1 MFRIL
6 IFGGTTEGREL
17 ADFCHS
23 NRIPA
28 AVCVTTGFGKEL
40 LSSFN
45 TLKIITGKKDYS
57 QIVNMLE
64 KEKYSAVLDAT
75 HPFAEKATENIK
87 KACKDTDTQFF
98 RVIRDSEKI
107 DYNDVKYFDS
117 IGSAADYAE
126 KESGNILIT
135 TGSKNLAE
143 YTGIRNFSERLV
155 VRVLPDSRIINS
167 CIEMG
172 FKKENIISEIGPF
185 TVEQNCSHIRR
196 NNIRIVITKE
206 SGKNGGFS
214 DKITAAQL
222 CGCKALIIRKPIEY
236 GYSAEEIKKILMRVK
251 DEQ

>member
-87 KACKDTDTQFF
+87 KACKDTDTQFLYF
-98 RVIRDSEKI
+98 R
-107 DYNDVKYFDS
+107 
-117 IGSAADYAE
+117 
-126 KESGNILIT
+126 
-135 TGSKNLAE
+135 
-143 YTGIRNFSERLV
+143 
-155 VRVLPDSRIINS
+155 
-167 CIEMG
+167 
-172 FKKENIISEIGPF
+172 
-185 TVEQNCSHIRR
+185 
-196 NNIRIVITKE
+196 
-206 SGKNGGFS
+206 
-214 DKITAAQL
+214 
-222 CGCKALIIRKPIEY
+222 
-236 GYSAEEIKKILMRVK
+236 
-251 DEQ
+251 